1 MRDAAQKTDKNVN
14 TQLILALRRD
24 LSSGHEPRDRQRQ
37 RQRQR
42 QSSASWHHVCCL
54 ILLSHIF
61 LPTTPAPRTLLPLPL
76 PSCPAVLSPCWAL
89 LFRRPG
95 QLFTALGLDRNW
107 LHALHEITSSSGRH
121 YEYVHGI
128 KASGLALSN
137 LSLKLQ
143 SVIFIDARLWA
154 RRPSLVVRCP
164 VTLLGF

>member
-61 LPTTPAPRTLLPLPL
+61 CLLLPLPGHFCRCRC
-76 PSCPAVLSPCWAL
+76 CPVLQSS
-89 LFRRPG
+89 RPAG
-95 QLFTALGLDRNW
+95 RCYLDDPGNCLQLLGLIGIGYMLCMKSRR
-107 LHALHEITSSSGRH
+107 HQAGITSMSM
-121 YEYVHGI
+121 
-128 KASGLALSN
+128 GLKHRDWHFRIYRLSC
-137 LSLKLQ
+137 K
-143 SVIFIDARLWA
+143 V
-154 RRPSLVVRCP
+154 
-164 VTLLGF
+164 

>member
-1 MRDAAQKTDKNVN
+1 MRPKKTDKNVN
-14 TQLILALRRD
+14 TQLILALCRD
-24 LSSGHEPRDRQRQ
+24 LSSGHEPRDLQRQ
-37 RQRQR
+37 RQN
-42 QSSASWHHVCCL
+42 SASWHHVCCL
-54 ILLSHIF
+54 ILLSRIF
-61 LPTTPAPRTLLPLPL
+61 SPPTAATVVPPLR
-76 PSCPAVLSPCWAL
+76 AVPFSFSFFFFASCWAL

-143 SVIFIDARLWA
+143 SVIFIDAQLEA
-154 RRPSLVVRCP
+154 AAPRRSLP
-164 VTLLGF
+164 L